1 MSDCAVLSDVV
12 ALVHEGVGVFG
23 LGVVSEVFGEDRS
36 ADGLPAYSFD
46 LVTEH
51 PGPVRTEAGFA
62 VQVACGL
69 ERAATAD
76 LVIVLTW
83 DPAALP
89 SPAVVGMLR
98 AVVARGAR
106 VMSHCTGAFL
116 LAAAGLL
123 DGRRAT
129 THWRYA
135 EDLARAYPRVR
146 VDRDVLYVDE
156 GQVLTSAG
164 TAAGI
169 DLSLHVVRCAHGSA
183 VVNEVARRMVVP
195 PHRDGGQAQYVASPV
210 PPAHDGR
217 LGEVLGWA
225 RDHLA
230 EPLTVD
236 VLAARALM
244 SPRTFAR
251 RFTDTVGT
259 TPAAWVLEARMAC
272 AEELLESSDLPVET
286 VAARAGFG
294 SAATLRE
301 HFARRKGVSPAA
313 YRRSWQRGPTTV
325 G

>member
-1 MSDCAVLSDVV
+1 VLRDVV
-12 ALVHEGVGVFG
+12 CLVHDGVGVFG
-23 LGVVSEVFGEDRS
+23 LGVASEVFGCDRS

-51 PGPVRTEAGFA
+51 PGPVRSEAGFA
-62 VQVACGL
+62 VHVAHGL
-69 ERAATAD
+69 ARAATAD
-76 LVIVLTW
+76 LVVVSCW
-83 DPAALP
+83 DADATP
-89 SPAVVGMLR
+89 SPAVKAVLR
-98 AVVARGAR
+98 TAVERGAR
-106 VMSHCTGAFL
+106 VMSHCSGAFL

-129 THWRYA
+129 THWMYA
-135 EDLARAYPRVR
+135 ERLAREFPRVH

-169 DLSLHVVRCAHGSA
+169 DLSLHLLRCEHGA
-183 VVNEVARRMVVP
+183 TVANEIARRMVVP

-210 PPAHDGR
+210 PAEHDGR

-230 EPLTVD
+230 EPLTVE
-236 VLAARALM
+236 LLSARALM

-251 RFTDTVGT
+251 RFTDTTGT
-259 TPAAWVLEARMAC
+259 TPATWVLEARLAC
-272 AEELLESSDLPVET
+272 AEELLESTDLPVET

-294 SAATLRE
+294 SATTMRE

-313 YRRSWQRGPTTV
+313 YRRSWQRV
-325 G
+325 GAALS